1 MENPTFLGILL
12 LFYVLVVMKHNNI
25 RIFVLDGLVEMTVLE
40 KAAIM
45 SIWESKLKKDD
56 SNRW

>member
-45 SIWESKLKKDD
+45 SI
-56 SNRW
+56 